1 MLILISECG
10 KKPKSIAKEKNWFN
24 ALGGNGMMQS
34 ITIIVPVIISLFL
47 CIEATQALEEEKHML
62 VCLIIVLQS
71 ILITVAVNAITSL

>member
-1 MLILISECG
+1 
-10 KKPKSIAKEKNWFN
+10 
-24 ALGGNGMMQS
+24 MMQS